1 MNVDFIGLSP
11 PKAARVVVIAISA
24 FAAGARLFI
33 LLAGGARIMTTLGQA
48 IIVRNASERHVIA
61 AITANQRFG

>member
-1 MNVDFIGLSP
+1 MNSRAAAGIAQMNVDFIGLSP

-33 LLAGGARIMTTLGQA
+33 LLAGGARIMTTLGDGINRA
-48 IIVRNASERHVIA
+48 
-61 AITANQRFG
+61 